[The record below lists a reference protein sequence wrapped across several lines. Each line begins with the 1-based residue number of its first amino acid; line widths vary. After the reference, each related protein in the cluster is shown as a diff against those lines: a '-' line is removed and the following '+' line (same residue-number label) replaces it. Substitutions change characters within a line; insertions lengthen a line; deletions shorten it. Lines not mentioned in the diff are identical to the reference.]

1 MLTRN
6 SKLHTDVKTSN
17 IEHVQQIQ
25 QQKATGKQSSPSS
38 TPLSKKKEIKKK
50 QKEAAQHCY
59 QCSTTRTWS
68 STMSL
73 FMVEHQNE
81 PKKNLKHSTISK

>member
-6 SKLHTDVKTSN
+6 SKLHTDVNTSN

-38 TPLSKKKEIKKK
+38 TPLSKKKQKKK
-50 QKEAAQHCY
+50 NRRKLHNIVTNAQQQEPGLQPCPSSWL
-59 QCSTTRTWS
+59 STK
-68 STMSL
+68 MSL
-73 FMVEHQNE
+73 
-81 PKKNLKHSTISK
+81 KKI